1 MPKSKNILPIEC
13 DERSDIMQIDN
24 NSLKKF
30 SNMNDSELK
39 AMILS
44 MAKESGLSLNNVST
58 ADLSKIRDMLESVS
72 AGDPDTIAAISK
84 AADKIR
90 KPNTK

>member
-30 SNMNDSELK
+30 SNMNDSELR
-39 AMILS
+39 AIILS
-44 MAKESGLSLNNVST
+44 MAKESGLSLNNISS
-58 ADLSKIRDMLESVS
+58 ADLSKIRDMLGSVG

-90 KPNTK
+90 KQNTK